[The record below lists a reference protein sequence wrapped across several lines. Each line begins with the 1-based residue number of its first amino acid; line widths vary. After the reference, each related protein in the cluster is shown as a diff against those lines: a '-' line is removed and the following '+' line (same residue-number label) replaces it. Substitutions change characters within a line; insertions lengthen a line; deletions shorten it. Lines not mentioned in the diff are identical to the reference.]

1 MVSGSFTISWPK
13 VRRNV
18 LISSE
23 FQRGTTPAFGT
34 PLAYTAGM
42 AASNPSLRRHVGP
55 GRLGE
60 VLRSIEH
67 PGGRVRVHYR
77 GGDLEV
83 MVVEV
88 AAERSLTDPMLQ
100 GQSSWHLVLEGQ
112 ALFDVGGA
120 RWELLPD
127 ESLSLETATPYTI
140 TNPSPT
146 RLRVLSVVSGARG
159 VECEGGL

>member
-1 MVSGSFTISWPK
+1 
-13 VRRNV
+13 
-18 LISSE
+18 
-23 FQRGTTPAFGT
+23 
-34 PLAYTAGM
+34 
-42 AASNPSLRRHVGP
+42 
-55 GRLGE
+55 
-60 VLRSIEH
+60 
-67 PGGRVRVHYR
+67 VHYR

-112 ALFDVGGA
+112 ALFEVGGA

-127 ESLSLETATPYTI
+127 ESLRLETATPYTI
-140 TNPSPT
+140 VNPSPT
-146 RLRVLSVVSGARG
+146 RLRVLSVVSGPRG